1 MTTIAADSWGCA
13 CVRAL
18 CGCECACGLCVS
30 DLCAPLLSPRCHSL
44 LSLTVSH
51 GRHHAPSP
59 PPLPSPLTASLGLSS
74 HLTGSPS
81 PQQWSLDHC
90 GLRGGE
96 SSTPP
101 QRSLDH
107 CGVKGVAYGSPER
120 STRLAVYE
128 TTCEGGVRR
137 APPVAMVRDREGGSA
152 VEAAPLTL
160 SPADR
165 RTSLVSGKKPPLE
178 EDEVA
183 TVTARVSDSVRSEED
198 ARTNGRGRQR
208 NLLRREGMV

>member
-1 MTTIAADSWGCA
+1 MK
-13 CVRAL
+13 
-18 CGCECACGLCVS
+18 
-30 DLCAPLLSPRCHSL
+30 
-44 LSLTVSH
+44 
-51 GRHHAPSP
+51 GR
-59 PPLPSPLTASLGLSS
+59 
-74 HLTGSPS
+74 
-81 PQQWSLDHC
+81 
-90 GLRGGE
+90 E

-165 RTSLVSGKKPPLE
+165 RTNLVSGKKPPLE